1 MSRGVDGVAPTTWGD
16 SVDATGAGGL
26 SVVIPARD
34 AAGTIGRQLE
44 AVVAGAA
51 EVEVVVADNGS
62 TDGTQEVVREFARRH
77 PHTVL
82 LDASSTPGPSFARNQ
97 GIAAASHELVAL
109 CDADD
114 VVAPGWA
121 DAVLDGLRR
130 HEFVGGPHEFEL
142 LNPSWVCDA
151 RGRERTREF
160 WTLEDVGGPPWP
172 HVTTSN
178 LGIRRS
184 AHDAV
189 GGFDEAL
196 QWSEDNDYAFRLRLQ
211 LGLTPVWVE
220 DALVHYRYR
229 TRMRDLQA
237 QADHYSQ
244 GLVGLIDRYG
254 EHWVQPPRPQSA
266 VERAVKS
273 AVKLALVRNRAG
285 LARWYWHRG
294 AAQGYAAASRAAG
307 PAARRPAGSPPATSR

>member
-1 MSRGVDGVAPTTWGD
+1 MSGTKAD
-16 SVDATGAGGL
+16 GL

-34 AAGTIGRQLE
+34 AADTIGRQLR
-44 AVVAGAA
+44 AVVSGGAD
-51 EVEVVVADNGS
+51 VEVVVADNGS
-62 TDGTQEVVREFARRH
+62 TDGTQDVVRDFARQH
-77 PHTVL
+77 PRTLL
-82 LDASSTPGPSFARNQ
+82 LDASATPGPSFARNQ
-97 GIAAASHELVAL
+97 GIAAATHEVIAL

-114 VVAPGWA
+114 VVSAGWA
-121 DAVLDGLRR
+121 DAVREGLRH

-151 RGRERTREF
+151 RERERTRAF

-184 AHDAV
+184 AHEAV

-211 LGLTPVWVE
+211 LGLVPEWVE

-229 TRMRDLQA
+229 TRMRDLRDQA
-237 QADHYSQ
+237 NHYSQ

-254 EHWVQPPRPQSA
+254 EHFTQPPRPQSA
-266 VERAVKS
+266 AERAVKA
-273 AVKLALVRNRAG
+273 AVRLAMVRNRAG
-285 LARWYWHRG
+285 LARWYWHVG
-294 AAQGYAAASRAAG
+294 AAQGFAT
-307 PAARRPAGSPPATSR
+307 AARSAGRSTATQVATS